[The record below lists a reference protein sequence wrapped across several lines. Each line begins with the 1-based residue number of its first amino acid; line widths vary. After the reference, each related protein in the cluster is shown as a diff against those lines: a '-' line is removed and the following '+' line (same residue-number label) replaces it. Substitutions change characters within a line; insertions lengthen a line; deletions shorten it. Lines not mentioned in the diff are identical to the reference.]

1 MKLNKALVMT
11 LLISSGA
18 YADKLATEQWLLS
31 LEPVLSSHLCSVRDQ
46 SYLQSKALTTKK
58 CRELINKLYQ
68 NCLAEPN
75 KLNLPIE
82 LTQDEQQVY
91 GEKIVSCI
99 HQAGSKI
106 GE

>member
-1 MKLNKALVMT
+1 MKQIKILAIL
-11 LLISSGA
+11 LLISGSA
-18 YADKLATEQWLLS
+18 YADKLSTEQWLLS

-46 SYLQSKALTTKK
+46 AYLQSKALKTKK
-58 CRELINKLYQ
+58 CRELVSKLYQ

-75 KLNLPIE
+75 KLNLPTE

-106 GE
+106 VE